1 MRVALP
7 GRLEA
12 PQTFQVVVV
21 VVKFSSERGTGGTD
35 GVPRA
40 PLNQG
45 AGLAHRQRMQGRR
58 NRGVG
63 ERADPVLHIGVRTEP
78 LDQAM
83 PQFPVGV
90 LVYPPRCF

>member
-12 PQTFQVVVV
+12 PQTFQIAA

-40 PLNQG
+40 PLKQG
-45 AGLAHRQRMQGRR
+45 AGLAHRQRMQGRCD
-58 NRGVG
+58 RGVG
-63 ERADPVLHIGVRTEP
+63 EWADPVLHIGVRTEP
-78 LDQAM
+78 LQQAM

-90 LVYPPRCF
+90 LVYSPRCF